1 MSAYEYQM
9 ALDFL
14 EMILRDTEVGYE
26 PADREE

>member
-1 MSAYEYQM
+1 MNEYQM

-26 PADREE
+26 PAEREE